1 MPVTEKGAAKLAA
14 YLGVY
19 FRRSKKHPAE
29 VPELHFLPLPPRARA
44 EREEAKPAKPPNAG
58 GASKR
63 SEMQLAATP
72 AKRQR
77 CVPVRG
83 TSPPTSPPRSA
94 DADEA
99 EAEAEAVRV
108 RVRVRVGEG
117 GRVRVEA
124 EADSDVNETTVC
136 AVCGSAE
143 DEPGRDDVL
152 LCDAVVVLEGRD
164 CARTPSPR
172 AEARPAASAKVARKA
187 KCAPP
192 KRIGRPYG
200 SSNKVKGR
208 REGQWHQGKYELQPG
223 VSMVCLAAV
232 DKETGHAQRGVHPSP
247 CTRETGGG
255 HTLSSHPSP
264 RLTSRSVHA
273 QRLHLPRTVMAASPR
288 LTPPYPASHPPLGRR
303 TRSTASS
310 PASRRWTRAGWT
322 PSKRRPNPNPHPN
335 PNLNPDPDPNPNP
348 DPVLHH
354 NHNSTLNLTLTL
366 ALTLSEW
373 PRWPAG

>member
-1 MPVTEKGAAKLAA
+1 VPVTEKGAAKLAA

-19 FRRSKKHPAE
+19 FRRSKKHPTE
-29 VPELHFLPLPPRARA
+29 IPELHFLPLPPRARA

-152 LCDAVVVLEGRD
+152 LCDEVVVLEGRD

-200 SSNKVKGR
+200 SSN
-208 REGQWHQGKYELQPG
+208 
-223 VSMVCLAAV
+223 
-232 DKETGHAQRGVHPSP
+232 
-247 CTRETGGG
+247 
-255 HTLSSHPSP
+255 
-264 RLTSRSVHA
+264 
-273 QRLHLPRTVMAASPR
+273 
-288 LTPPYPASHPPLGRR
+288 
-303 TRSTASS
+303 
-310 PASRRWTRAGWT
+310 
-322 PSKRRPNPNPHPN
+322 
-335 PNLNPDPDPNPNP
+335 
-348 DPVLHH
+348 
-354 NHNSTLNLTLTL
+354 
-366 ALTLSEW
+366 
-373 PRWPAG
+373 